1 MKTMTAV
8 KWIAKIVPP
17 VAFALASSCS
27 GPGLDTSDGS
37 DENGSGG
44 FSGSAAAGGSVGGS
58 GGNTDT
64 GGAGAAGAGAAPTP
78 CEWIEPCARETHCET
93 WDAGSCGAS
102 DVTGYMCG
110 KHAGFH
116 FSSWINSSLEGFPYH
131 IECPVDYGGALC
143 SPAAEQCDL
152 HESSA
157 GLCAHLGDVCGDESC
172 LARLHGPESTC
183 EGGALTG
190 HFKCGDRRGWVLG
203 DGRVFSDIRSF
214 QMCCSAPDGL
224 DANMEACPSY

>member
-1 MKTMTAV
+1 MKAMKA
-8 KWIAKIVPP
+8 IAGL
-17 VAFALASSCS
+17 ALALGVAGC
-27 GPGLDTSDGS
+27 GD
-37 DENGSGG
+37 
-44 FSGSAAAGGSVGGS
+44 AGGALNEPEGGS
-58 GGNTDT
+58 GGAVSSSGGADDSGDGGEPGSTGGL
-64 GGAGAAGAGAAPTP
+64 GGAGAGTP

-224 DANMEACPSY
+224 DANMEACPSPDD